1 MDHGIYNRFQ
11 KCDQT
16 SYLSVFI
23 PNAGKYGPENS
34 ECGHFLRNE
43 MHDLI
48 QLVITKWDLAMG
60 DFQRQPP
67 EVFCKKGVLKNSAKF
82 TEKHLRQSLFFK

>member
-1 MDHGIYNRFQ
+1 MDHGIYNRLQ
-11 KCDQT
+11 KCGQT

-34 ECGHFLRNE
+34 ECGRFLRNE

-48 QLVITKWDLAMG
+48 QLVITK
-60 DFQRQPP
+60 
-67 EVFCKKGVLKNSAKF
+67 
-82 TEKHLRQSLFFK
+82 